1 MPRRTALP
9 ATITPAAATTAAA
22 PAPPAT
28 LGDRLTLA
36 RRARFIGRAG
46 ECARFDRMLAGQAE
60 PVWFVHG
67 PGGMGKTTLLAEL
80 ARRAEAQGRIV
91 IEIDARHLV
100 TTPASWH
107 QALRTALAGD
117 GQEAV
122 ATPQSQTPGQ
132 PPAPVPPPG
141 SVLLVDTFEAVAA
154 LEPWLRDEE
163 LPRYPADVLVVLA
176 GRAPAD
182 AAWRLDPGWS
192 SIAAVTRLAPWSAD
206 EARDYVASR
215 LGGQA
220 VPEALLSQGG
230 GMPLLLALLSDA
242 HRRGQALPARSAE
255 LATELAADPD
265 LRDALLREMLVRFG
279 RDLADPTLRA
289 ALDVLT
295 VARTVTVPLLAET
308 VDARSAPDTYAW
320 LASLPFV
327 QPDTTGL
334 QMHDAVREA
343 FAAAWTARDPDAS
356 ALAGLKVQQHL
367 ARRAP
372 LLGRDEA
379 LRQLKDWVFAL
390 RYSDTGPYIDHRHVD
405 DHRLVPLLGADD
417 EVLALVQHRLG
428 DRLAQ
433 LTQHWL
439 RHRPQDFV
447 LCRHRDGHLA
457 GVALPLELT
466 QIDADTLAAD
476 PAMARLWAH
485 VQRERPPRPGGSV
498 RAFRLML
505 DARHDSLPNPTCTLI
520 GTWQTQ
526 RALLDPRAD
535 WSLSLHHNT
544 PAMEAL
550 FATMTRVN
558 WVHRAPSLDD
568 VVDGRHFGA
577 FVRDH
582 VREPV
587 GPEWRPAPAAA
598 TPDAPAPLSADDF
611 AQAVREALRHYG
623 RDEVLASSPLRHA
636 RVWQTDSGTRTDSGA
651 EAGAPL
657 DVAALRAALLDAVQA
672 LAAHPAD
679 LKFHRALRL
688 TWLTPGAKQEAV
700 AAELGLPFN
709 TYRYHLARGAE
720 RVAQAL
726 WQRELLARRR

>member
-9 ATITPAAATTAAA
+9 ATAEPAAPPAAPPATAAA
-22 PAPPAT
+22 APPAT
-28 LGDRLTLA
+28 LGDRLALA
-36 RRARFIGRAG
+36 RRARFIGRAS
-46 ECARFDRMLAGQAE
+46 ECARFNRMLAGQAE
-60 PVWFVHG
+60 PVWFLHG

-80 ARRAEAQGRIV
+80 ARQAEAQGRIV

-107 QALRTALAGD
+107 QALRTALPGD
-117 GQEAV
+117 GGDAPTV
-122 ATPQSQTPGQ
+122 APL
-132 PPAPVPPPG
+132 PPPG

-163 LPRYPADVLVVLA
+163 LARYPADVLVVLA
-176 GRAPAD
+176 GRVPAD

-220 VPEALLSQGG
+220 VPEALLTQGG

-242 HRRGQALPARSAE
+242 HRRGQALPARSSDR
-255 LATELAADPD
+255 TADPD
-265 LRDALLREMLVRFG
+265 LREAVLREMLVRFG

-295 VARTVTVPLLAET
+295 VARTVTVPMLAET
-308 VDARSAPDTYAW
+308 VDTKSAPDTWAW

-327 QPDTTGL
+327 QTDTTGL

-343 FAAAWTARDPDAS
+343 FAAAWIARDPDAS
-356 ALAGLKVQQHL
+356 ALAALKVQQHL

-390 RYSDTGPYIDHRHVD
+390 RYSDTGPYIDQRHVD
-405 DHRLVPLLGADD
+405 DHRLVPLQGADD

-433 LTQHWL
+433 VARHWL
-439 RHRPQDFV
+439 THRPQDFV

-476 PAMARLWAH
+476 PAVARLWAY

-505 DARHDSLPNPTCTLI
+505 DARHDTLPNPTCTLI

-526 RALLDPRAD
+526 RTLLDPRAE

-544 PAMEAL
+544 TAMEAL

-558 WVHRAPSLDD
+558 WTHREPTLDD

-587 GPEWRPAPAAA
+587 GPEWRPLPAAA
-598 TPDAPAPLSADDF
+598 GADAPPPLTADDF

-623 RDEVLASSPLRHA
+623 RDEVLAASPLRH
-636 RVWQTDSGTRTDSGA
+636 TRALQPEPPREGDPAS
-651 EAGAPL
+651 PL
-657 DVAALRAALLDAVQA
+657 DLAALRQALHDAVQA